1 MVTQRPVKKKKNKEG
16 LESVC
21 FKFELTQD
29 AAVYSETKDN
39 LENYA
44 AVSYK
49 QNSVEGVKYME
60 DMEAPSYTDPE
71 EPTDP
76 TNRVSYKKWDR
87 KFDNYDQSVQNWK
100 ENKRKS
106 FNLMLLQLP
115 MDMDERQLSMDGWI
129 EAKEVKYVMNLLVMI
144 RSIFHRHDK
153 TKQGTMA
160 PVKIDMV
167 LYTMW

>member
-60 DMEAPSYTDPE
+60 DM
-71 EPTDP
+71 
-76 TNRVSYKKWDR
+76 
-87 KFDNYDQSVQNWK
+87 
-100 ENKRKS
+100 
-106 FNLMLLQLP
+106 
-115 MDMDERQLSMDGWI
+115 
-129 EAKEVKYVMNLLVMI
+129 
-144 RSIFHRHDK
+144 
-153 TKQGTMA
+153 
-160 PVKIDMV
+160 
-167 LYTMW
+167 